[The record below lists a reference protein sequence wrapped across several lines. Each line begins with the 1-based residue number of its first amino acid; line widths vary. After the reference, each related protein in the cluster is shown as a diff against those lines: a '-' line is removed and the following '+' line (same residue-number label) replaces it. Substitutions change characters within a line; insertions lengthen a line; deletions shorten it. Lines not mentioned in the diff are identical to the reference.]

1 MDRAPAISSVE
12 ELLSV
17 ALAMERRAAA
27 RYAELARRMTEREH
41 DVLADL
47 FTRLGRLERDHAR
60 FIERRLAG
68 RLLPDPAGAA
78 SQESI
83 VFDEASVL
91 TPRAVLVAAL
101 RSEERAK
108 ALFERIAAAA
118 QEAAVRRLA
127 VEMAAEEAEHAERI
141 AAAMQALGD

>member
-1 MDRAPAISSVE
+1 MA
-12 ELLSV
+12 
-17 ALAMERRAAA
+17 
-27 RYAELARRMTEREH
+27 EREH
-41 DVLADL
+41 DALADL

-60 FIERRLAG
+60 FIERRLTG
-68 RLLPDPAGAA
+68 RPLPEPAGTARL
-78 SQESI
+78 ESI
-83 VFDEASVL
+83 LFDEASAL

-108 ALFERIAAAA
+108 ALFERIAVAA

-141 AAAMQALGD
+141 AAVMQALGD